1 MELNYREKIGPG
13 GLFLNDICRFQSA
26 EEYIKG
32 VIAVLQHSEPE
43 HEKPIFIPQYL
54 SIGLGGETFLIAHR
68 GEVLPVSASV
78 LEKISLLPCE
88 NKLMANAGIVA
99 DDFTME
105 LIIFLNSEN
114 ASFEVPDE
122 ETTDFENENLP
133 TMEELGYTRKST
145 LIEADHYIKVLE
157 KTSEKEVTEDII
169 IGPGVR
175 RRIRII
181 EWEIENDKAKKS
193 KSITYQDVP
202 LSGDLEKAIKGMKD

>member
-13 GLFLNDICRFQSA
+13 GLFLKDICRFQSA
-26 EEYIKG
+26 EDYIKG

-43 HEKPIFIPQYL
+43 HEKPMFIPQYL
-54 SIGLGGETFLIAHR
+54 SVGLDGETFLIAHR
-68 GEVLPVSASV
+68 GEVLPVSDSV
-78 LEKISLLPCE
+78 LQKIALLPPE

-114 ASFEVPDE
+114 TSIEVPDE
-122 ETTDFENENLP
+122 EITNFDNESFP

-157 KTSEKEVTEDII
+157 KTPEKEVTEDII

-175 RRIRII
+175 RRIRTI
-181 EWEIENDKAKKS
+181 EWDIVNDKAKKS

-202 LSGDLEKAIKGMKD
+202 LSGDLEKAIRGMKD